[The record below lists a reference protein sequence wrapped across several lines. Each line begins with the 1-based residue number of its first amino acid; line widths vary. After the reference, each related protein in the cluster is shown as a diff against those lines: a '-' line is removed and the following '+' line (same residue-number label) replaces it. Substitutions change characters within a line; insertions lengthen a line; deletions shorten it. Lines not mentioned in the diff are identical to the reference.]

1 MTDVLARDY
10 AKKIMGS
17 TYLVTVYDVTNT
29 AHLLTH
35 GTGERSA
42 HGRVTRR
49 PDARIHAAGVRGFGV
64 RQDRHKTRARRQGAM
79 PELRCRPENS
89 RTRVQRSRTAQQA
102 HEELNTGGG
111 VDFPGRGKEAEGPVP
126 YQPPSPR
133 ASSTSSKPLK
143 IVTVRVGRPG
153 RRSTTARMTAKVA
166 VEQRAA
172 SSPTSMRSMR
182 GAGAAR
188 AGRAGCSLGDAS
200 S

>member
-10 AKKIMGS
+10 AKKSMGS

-29 AHLLTH
+29 THLRTH

-42 HGRVTRR
+42 HGRVARR
-49 PDARIHAAGVRGFGV
+49 PDGRSHAADGRGFADC
-64 RQDRHKTRARRQGAM
+64 QDRHKPRARREGAM
-79 PELRCRPENS
+79 PELRRRPENS
-89 RTRVQRSRTAQQA
+89 RTRVQRPRTAQQA
-102 HEELNTGGG
+102 HEELSYGGG
-111 VDFPGRGKEAEGPVP
+111 VDLLGRGKEEEGPAP

-133 ASSTSSKPLK
+133 AGSTSSKPSK
-143 IVTVRVGRPG
+143 ILTVRVGRPG

-166 VEQRAA
+166 VEQRPA
-172 SSPTSMRSMR
+172 SSPTSMRSIR

-188 AGRAGCSLGDAS
+188 TGRAGGSLGDAS

>member
-42 HGRVTRR
+42 HGRVARR
-49 PDARIHAAGVRGFGV
+49 PDARIHAAGVRGFAG
-64 RQDRHKTRARRQGAM
+64 RQLYHQRRARREGGGRGS
-79 PELRCRPENS
+79 RCRPENS
-89 RTRVQRSRTAQQA
+89 RTRVQWPRTAQQA
-102 HEELNTGGG
+102 HEELNTGAG

-133 ASSTSSKPLK
+133 AGSTSSKPSK
-143 IVTVRVGRPG
+143 ILTVRVGRPG

-166 VEQRAA
+166 VEQRPA
-172 SSPTSMRSMR
+172 SSPTSMRSIR
-182 GAGAAR
+182 GSGAAR
-188 AGRAGCSLGDAS
+188 TGRAGGSLGDAS